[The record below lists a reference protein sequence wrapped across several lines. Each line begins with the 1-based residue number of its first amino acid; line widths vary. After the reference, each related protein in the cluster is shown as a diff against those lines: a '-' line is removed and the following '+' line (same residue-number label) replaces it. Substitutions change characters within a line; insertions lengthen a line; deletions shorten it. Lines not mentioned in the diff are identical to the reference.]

1 MSLLERRVAVM
12 VDEFIGL
19 NEFGI
24 YSVTCFLYM
33 YMKAK
38 KNKLLIM

>member
-24 YSVTCFLYM
+24 YSVTCFIYI
-33 YMKAK
+33 YIYESEK
-38 KNKLLIM
+38 K